1 LICWTVTV
9 SARVNYVPTTLS
21 FIIYLYFCSLSSP
34 TTTTTTTTTNAF
46 QSSAHLIFVLLPGQ
60 LFLVYLHFSAVST
73 QMALSRLSIQ
83 MGFRKQDM
91 QMEESE

>member
-1 LICWTVTV
+1 MYRPTFLLLLFIHF
-9 SARVNYVPTTLS
+9 SAPYHPHQENK
-21 FIIYLYFCSLSSP
+21 IYI
-34 TTTTTTTTTNAF
+34 NAF
-46 QSSAHLIFVLLPGQ
+46 QSSALKFYLCVILRQF
-60 LFLVYLHFSAVST
+60 FLVCPHFSAVST